1 MATIIKLKRGTT
13 TPTTSNLANGE
24 VGIDTSA
31 KKFYINDSG
40 TIKEIGGAAAAS
52 SIDSLD
58 NGSYS
63 ITLGSDGVLTL
74 RSVGYVYDSSQ
85 TYTTTTAGQTLDS
98 FDTTDYRGVKYL
110 INATSDSGE
119 VHAATLLLTHNDT
132 TVYTSVSDEVYSTSS
147 LFTLSG
153 SISGTTVTITVT
165 PAESGMTIDFV
176 RTSLISRAVSYSF
189 NRDLQ
194 TSNDPTRD
202 LQNVTAI
209 AVDMNV

>member
-40 TIKEIGGAAAAS
+40 TIKEIGGDAAAS

-74 RSVGYVYDSSQ
+74 TSVGYVYDSSQ

-98 FDTTDYRGVKYL
+98 FDTTDY
-110 INATSDSGE
+110 E
-119 VHAATLLLTHNDT
+119 VLNILLMQQVIVEKFTLLH
-132 TVYTSVSDEVYSTSS
+132 YY
-147 LFTLSG
+147 
-153 SISGTTVTITVT
+153 
-165 PAESGMTIDFV
+165 
-176 RTSLISRAVSYSF
+176 
-189 NRDLQ
+189 
-194 TSNDPTRD
+194 
-202 LQNVTAI
+202 
-209 AVDMNV
+209 